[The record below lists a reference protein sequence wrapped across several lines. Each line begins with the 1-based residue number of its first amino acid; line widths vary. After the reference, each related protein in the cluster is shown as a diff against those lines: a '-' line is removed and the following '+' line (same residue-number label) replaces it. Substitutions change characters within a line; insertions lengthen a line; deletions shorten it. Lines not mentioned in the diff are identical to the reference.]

1 MAFRARCAGLADNSE
16 GGLRHAVLIELL
28 PKFAVAANSQLKLF
42 GKGIN
47 NRYANTVQSTGNLV
61 AVVVEF
67 AAGVQHRHNHFRRRN
82 PFAVHFGRYATAVIR
97 YADGLAHMD
106 NHANLITV
114 PRKRLIDR
122 VVHKLEHHMM
132 QACAVIGVADI
143 HTRALAH
150 RI

>member
-1 MAFRARCAGLADNSE
+1 M
-16 GGLRHAVLIELL
+16 LIELL
-28 PKFAVAANSQLKLF
+28 PEFAVAANSQLQLF
-42 GKGIN
+42 GEGIN
-47 NRYANTVQSTGNLV
+47 NRYANTVQSAGNLV
-61 AVVVEF
+61 AVVVKF

-106 NHANLITV
+106 NHANFITV
-114 PRKRLIDR
+114 PRQRLIDR
-122 VVHKLEHHMM
+122 VVHKLEHHMV